1 MFQMRELIEYNRKN
15 NMLLQKN
22 TLQEVDERLRRSIM
36 NNNFNTIDSREN
48 GRIKWRIEH
57 NGLQIRYI
65 WIIKKK

>member
-1 MFQMRELIEYNRKN
+1 MRELIEYNRKN

-22 TLQEVDERLRRSIM
+22 TLQEVDERLRRSM
-36 NNNFNTIDSREN
+36 NINFNTIDSGEN
-48 GRIKWRIEH
+48 GRTKWRIEH

>member
-22 TLQEVDERLRRSIM
+22 TLQEVDERLRRSM
-36 NNNFNTIDSREN
+36 NINFNTIDSREN
-48 GRIKWRIEH
+48 GRIKWRMEH